1 MRHTGWL
8 LSGVVAAAVL
18 TIVASGADAQQ
29 PKDGKDGEQILSA
42 SCDSSCHDSRPIHMS
57 AKDEAGWKETID
69 RMLAQG
75 ATLSDEDRRLLIP
88 YLVRTHGPIPDG
100 PGKDILLDV
109 CTMCHDLT
117 RIKRVRHTEEE
128 WDEILVTM
136 LNEGAPL
143 SDNDFPVV
151 LSYLTRSFGVE

>member
-1 MRHTGWL
+1 MTYTGWL
-8 LSGVVAAAVL
+8 ISGALAVAALAG
-18 TIVASGADAQQ
+18 AARGADAQQ
-29 PKDGKDGEQILSA
+29 SKDGERIMNA
-42 SCDSSCHDSRPIHMS
+42 SCDTSCHDARPIHMS
-57 AKDEAGWKETID
+57 AKDEAGWKQTID
-69 RMLAQG
+69 RMLMQG
-75 ATLSDEDRRLLIP
+75 ASVSDEDLKSLVP

-100 PGKDILLDV
+100 QGKDIVLDV

-117 RIKRVRHTEEE
+117 RIKRVRHSEEE

-151 LSYLTRSFGVE
+151 LGYLTKHFGVE